1 MSNEES
7 DPESWHNNCE
17 RKKYL
22 VTLLNMVRQT
32 FFENIIIG
40 IGHTAMEFAVGERD

>member
-7 DPESWHNNCE
+7 DPESWYNNCE

-40 IGHTAMEFAVGERD
+40 IGYEAMGFCSG